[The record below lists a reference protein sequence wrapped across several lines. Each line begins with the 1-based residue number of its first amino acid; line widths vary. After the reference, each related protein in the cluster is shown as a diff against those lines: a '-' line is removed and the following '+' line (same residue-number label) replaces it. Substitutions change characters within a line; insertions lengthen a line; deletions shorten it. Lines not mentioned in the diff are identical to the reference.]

1 MRRLNLNG
9 IPDKT
14 EGRGRQTGE
23 QDRIVESRKADEYFD
38 CCFVAWKNSQEF
50 AYLRNDS
57 TSNPLDENEKRIREL
72 EQENEKIRHDNR
84 ALLDALALATDKQHS
99 SDEPLTA

>member
-1 MRRLNLNG
+1 MRELRLLQNLE
-9 IPDKT
+9 IYSRCKT
-14 EGRGRQTGE
+14 EIAICLCR
-23 QDRIVESRKADEYFD
+23 
-38 CCFVAWKNSQEF
+38 KNSQEF

-57 TSNPLDENEKRIREL
+57 TANPLDENEKRIREL
-72 EQENEKIRHDNR
+72 EQENEKIRQDNR

>member
-1 MRRLNLNG
+1 MAYRTKQKEEAVKLANKIGLS
-9 IPDKT
+9 KAAK
-14 EGRGRQTGE
+14 QTN
-23 QDRIVESRKADEYFD
+23 ISIAALW
-38 CCFVAWKNSQEF
+38 AWKNSQEF
-50 AYLRNDS
+50 ACLRNDS

-72 EQENEKIRHDNR
+72 EQENEKIRQDNR

>member
-1 MRRLNLNG
+1 MAYRTKQKEEAVKLANKIGLS
-9 IPDKT
+9 KAAK
-14 EGRGRQTGE
+14 QTN
-23 QDRIVESRKADEYFD
+23 ISIAALW
-38 CCFVAWKNSQEF
+38 AWKNSQEC

-57 TSNPLDENEKRIREL
+57 TANPLDENEKRIREL
-72 EQENEKIRHDNR
+72 EQENEKIRQDNR

>member
-1 MRRLNLNG
+1 MAYRTKQKEEAVKLANKIGLS
-9 IPDKT
+9 KAAK
-14 EGRGRQTGE
+14 QTN
-23 QDRIVESRKADEYFD
+23 ISIAALW
-38 CCFVAWKNSQEF
+38 AWKSSQEF

-57 TSNPLDENEKRIREL
+57 TANPLDENEKRIREL
-72 EQENEKIRHDNR
+72 EQENEKIRQDNR